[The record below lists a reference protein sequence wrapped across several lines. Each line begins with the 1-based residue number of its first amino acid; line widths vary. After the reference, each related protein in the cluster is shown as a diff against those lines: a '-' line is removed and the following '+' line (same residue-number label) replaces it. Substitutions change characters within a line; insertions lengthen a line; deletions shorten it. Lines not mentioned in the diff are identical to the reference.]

1 VIEAEGLSKR
11 FGSVQALDGVSLHAA
26 GGAIT
31 ALLGPNGAGKSTTL
45 RILATVL
52 APDGGRARVDGVDV
66 VSDPLGARRRL
77 GVLPHGAGLYPHLT
91 GRENVAYFGRLA
103 GVAGARLQRRLDE
116 LSELLGLGDFEHRRA
131 RGYSQGQRTRV
142 ALARALVH
150 EPANLLLDEP
160 AAGLDVMATRG
171 LRALLGD
178 LKARGICIVFSS
190 HVMQE
195 VAAVCDRIVIL
206 AQGRVAVEGTADE
219 IRRATGEPDLE
230 DAFVRATGAGAA

>member
-1 VIEAEGLSKR
+1 
-11 FGSVQALDGVSLHAA
+11 
-26 GGAIT
+26 
-31 ALLGPNGAGKSTTL
+31 
-45 RILATVL
+45 VL

-66 VSDPLGARRRL
+66 VSDPLAARRRL

-103 GVAGARLQRRLDE
+103 GLGGARLQRRLDE